1 MSLFAVQNEKRVI
14 MNKIIDFGSK
24 FIDYKMGLYGAI
36 VMGTIVFVINYYG
49 ILDLQAASTAA
60 LKQAAYTFMFGGLIM
75 RGCELLATRIDKKIL
90 AMVAAVL
97 VPSLIS
103 IGLTYGVHSLKGT
116 PKPIESTIPTAI
128 LVIPSTAVW
137 GFMKRKEMEKHAE
150 SKSQMQLFD

>member
-1 MSLFAVQNEKRVI
+1 MKN
-14 MNKIIDFGSK
+14 IIGFGSR

-36 VMGTIVFVINYYG
+36 AMGTIVFVINYYG
-49 ILDLQAASTAA
+49 ILDLQTATTAA
-60 LKQAAYTFMFGGLIM
+60 LKQAVYTFMFGGLIM
-75 RGCELLATRIDKKIL
+75 RGCELLATHIGKKAL
-90 AMVAAVL
+90 ALAVAVL

-137 GFMKRKEMEKHAE
+137 GFMKRKEMGKNKIEQE
-150 SKSQMQLFD
+150 